1 MKDKKSDGEYDLI
14 KCRTIA
20 SLTLEERT
28 ALMTLTH
35 KHENRRSLFQQWLR
49 HPNPLGMYA
58 TLVKRNGEIIAW
70 AAVSTRD
77 GWNKGTVG
85 VCVNPEYRRKGIART
100 ALYSLLEYLSTMKDE
115 GGIPEYLIYNQGM
128 ELLFR
133 LPIEKHGFKDFYL
146 HLDEYLTSPF

>member
-35 KHENRRSLFQQWLR
+35 KHENRRNLFQQWLR

-58 TLVKRNGEIIAW
+58 TLVKRNGEIIA
-70 AAVSTRD
+70 
-77 GWNKGTVG
+77 
-85 VCVNPEYRRKGIART
+85 
-100 ALYSLLEYLSTMKDE
+100 
-115 GGIPEYLIYNQGM
+115 
-128 ELLFR
+128 
-133 LPIEKHGFKDFYL
+133 
-146 HLDEYLTSPF
+146 